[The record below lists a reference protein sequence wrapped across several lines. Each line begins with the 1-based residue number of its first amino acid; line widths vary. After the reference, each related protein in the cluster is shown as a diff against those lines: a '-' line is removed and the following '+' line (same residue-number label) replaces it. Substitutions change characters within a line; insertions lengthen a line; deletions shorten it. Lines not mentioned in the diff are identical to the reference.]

1 MEGFLTAELERVCV
15 GYPENMS
22 ESEARYYVRDAK
34 NKYGADNLVGMTLM
48 YDGADVLIRVN
59 LRKSP
64 VYRLKR
70 LNGYREEELQA
81 MLKGDV

>member
-1 MEGFLTAELERVCV
+1 MEGFLTAELEGVCV

-22 ESEARYYVRDAK
+22 ASEAKYYVRDAK
-34 NKYGADNLVGMTLM
+34 NKYGADNLVGMTLI

-64 VYRLKR
+64 MYRLKR